1 MTAFI
6 SDRPIRVGIVDD
18 NDLHRDILHKSLDL
32 LPDLK
37 VVAEA
42 KNGSE
47 AVDMVRFL
55 HPDIVLMDVSM
66 PVLNGIEATRII
78 SSNYSDTKVIIL
90 TLHGDQTLS
99 DTALQAGACQFLNK
113 YCGQEKLF
121 QAIKRC
127 SGGPFKVVGQASQS

>member
-6 SDRPIRVGIVDD
+6 SDRPIRIGIVDG
-18 NDLHRDILHKSLDL
+18 NDLHREILHESLDL
-32 LPDLK
+32 IPDLK

-42 KNGSE
+42 KNGAE
-47 AVDMVRFL
+47 AVSMVEFL
-55 HPDIVLMDVSM
+55 HPDIVLMDVNM

-78 SSNYSDTKVIIL
+78 SSKFSDTKVIIL
-90 TLHGDQTLS
+90 TLYGDRTLS
-99 DTALQAGACQFLNK
+99 DTAREAGACQFLNK

-127 SGGPFKVVGQASQS
+127 SGGPFKVVGHPPH

>member
-1 MTAFI
+1 MTALI
-6 SDRPIRVGIVDD
+6 SDRPIRIGIVDD
-18 NDLHRDILHKSLDL
+18 NDLHREILHKSLNH
-32 LPDLK
+32 LPNLT

-42 KNGSE
+42 KNGAE
-47 AVDMVRFL
+47 AVDMVKFL

-78 SSNYSDTKVIIL
+78 STNFSDTKVIIL
-90 TLHGDQTLS
+90 TLHGDQSLS

-121 QAIKRC
+121 QAIKEC
-127 SGGPFKVVGQASQS
+127 SPGPSRVVGHPPH

>member
-6 SDRPIRVGIVDD
+6 SDRPIRIGIVDG
-18 NDLHRDILHKSLDL
+18 NDLYREILHESLDL
-32 LPDLK
+32 IPDLK

-42 KNGSE
+42 KNGAE
-47 AVDMVRFL
+47 AVSMVEFL

-66 PVLNGIEATRII
+66 PVLDGIEATRII
-78 SSNYSDTKVIIL
+78 SSKFSDTKVIIL
-90 TLHGDQTLS
+90 TLYGDRTLS
-99 DTALQAGACQFLNK
+99 DTAREAGACQFLNK

-127 SGGPFKVVGQASQS
+127 SGGPFKVVGHPPH

>member
-1 MTAFI
+1 MTALI
-6 SDRPIRVGIVDD
+6 SDRPIRIGIVDD
-18 NDLHRDILHKSLDL
+18 NDLHREILHKSLNH
-32 LPDLK
+32 LPNLT

-42 KNGSE
+42 KNGAE
-47 AVDMVRFL
+47 AVDMVKFL

-78 SSNYSDTKVIIL
+78 STNFSDTKVIIL
-90 TLHGDQTLS
+90 TLYGDQSIS

-127 SGGPFKVVGQASQS
+127 SAGPSRVVGHPPH

>member
-6 SDRPIRVGIVDD
+6 SDRPIRIGIVDG
-18 NDLHRDILHKSLDL
+18 NDLHREILHESLDL
-32 LPDLK
+32 IPDLK

-42 KNGSE
+42 KNGAE
-47 AVDMVRFL
+47 AVSMVEFL

-66 PVLNGIEATRII
+66 PVLDGIEATRII
-78 SSNYSDTKVIIL
+78 SSKFSDTKVIIL
-90 TLHGDQTLS
+90 TLYGDRTLS
-99 DTALQAGACQFLNK
+99 DTAREAGACQFLNK

-127 SGGPFKVVGQASQS
+127 SGGPFKVVGHPPH

>member
-6 SDRPIRVGIVDD
+6 SDRPIRIGIVDG
-18 NDLHRDILHKSLDL
+18 NDLHREILHESLDL
-32 LPDLK
+32 IPDLK

-42 KNGSE
+42 KNGAE
-47 AVDMVRFL
+47 AVSMVEFL
-55 HPDIVLMDVSM
+55 HPDIVLMDVNM

-78 SSNYSDTKVIIL
+78 SSKFSDTKVIIL
-90 TLHGDQTLS
+90 TLYGDRTLS
-99 DTALQAGACQFLNK
+99 DTAREAGACQFLNK

-127 SGGPFKVVGQASQS
+127 SGGPFKVVGQPPH